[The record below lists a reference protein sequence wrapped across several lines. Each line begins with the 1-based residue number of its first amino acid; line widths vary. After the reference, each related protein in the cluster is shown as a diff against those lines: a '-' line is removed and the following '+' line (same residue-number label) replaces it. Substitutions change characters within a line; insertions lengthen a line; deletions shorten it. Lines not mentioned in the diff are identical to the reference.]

1 MVKRGAG
8 MAPSLL
14 GNLAVFGVRVGGCFE
29 ICSCESVLAKLV
41 ALYDE
46 LGDVGDSDA
55 DNRMR

>member
-1 MVKRGAG
+1 